1 MHSILSNRTYRLRMR
16 DFDQPRFL
24 DYIDDE
30 DTRRLIPLML
40 EHDNN
45 VSKVARFMGVTE
57 GAIRNRLRL
66 LRAKLKAAGFNPFA
80 EVKWNESRYRVASVC
95 C

>member
-1 MHSILSNRTYRLRMR
+1 MR